1 VLTFRTYQTGTKL
14 KQAAERKLAEKKDTY
29 VCCACVML
37 SCDKLCAVCADA
49 HCSGSSAPMSV
60 ADILA
65 RRIAIIG
72 DDKDDSDDEGDDWDD
87 DDVSDVVC
95 DVT

>member
-1 VLTFRTYQTGTKL
+1 MK
-14 KQAAERKLAEKKDTY
+14 KAAERKLAEKTTKD
-29 VCCACVML
+29 
-37 SCDKLCAVCADA
+37 
-49 HCSGSSAPMSV
+49 APMSV

-87 DDVSDVVC
+87 DDVSAGSLRSFVAV
-95 DVT
+95 